1 MAHPFEA
8 FTHIQ
13 NGRDPVATDSR
24 KPEAE
29 NSVEASCLESLVQRR
44 LGARVRKLRVI
55 VRHDGVILQGLA
67 STYYAKQLA
76 QHAAMDLAEL
86 PIVANEIEVC

>member
-1 MAHPFEA
+1 VL
-8 FTHIQ
+8 THSRESEPE
-13 NGRDPVATDSR
+13 NGADV
-24 KPEAE
+24 
-29 NSVEASCLESLVQRR
+29 SCLETLVQRR

-76 QHAAMDLAEL
+76 QHAAMDLADL

>member
-1 MAHPFEA
+1 VLA
-8 FTHIQ
+8 
-13 NGRDPVATDSR
+13 DSR
-24 KPEAE
+24 EPNALI
-29 NSVEASCLESLVQRR
+29 NDEASCLESLVQRR
-44 LGARVRKLRVI
+44 LGARIRKLRVI

>member
-1 MAHPFEA
+1 ML
-8 FTHIQ
+8 
-13 NGRDPVATDSR
+13 TDSR
-24 KPEAE
+24 EANVE
-29 NSVEASCLESLVQRR
+29 LSDEASCLESLVQSR

-55 VRHDGVILQGLA
+55 LRHDGVILQGLA

-76 QHAAMDLAEL
+76 QHAAMDLGEW

>member
-1 MAHPFEA
+1 MAP
-8 FTHIQ
+8 
-13 NGRDPVATDSR
+13 D
-24 KPEAE
+24 
-29 NSVEASCLESLVQRR
+29 ASCLETLVQRR

-76 QHAAMDLAEL
+76 QHAAMDLADL

>member
-1 MAHPFEA
+1 MAP
-8 FTHIQ
+8 T
-13 NGRDPVATDSR
+13 
-24 KPEAE
+24 
-29 NSVEASCLESLVQRR
+29 CLAWKRSFKD
-44 LGARVRKLRVI
+44 GWAARVRKLRVI

-76 QHAAMDLAEL
+76 QHAAMDLADL